1 LVVHVG
7 IGVVVEAIAADLY
20 ARQQAFSLVQKFKV
34 GHYNRSM
41 LKVMKILVML
51 HALVGGAAVLSAC
64 GQRGPLVLPTT
75 PASAGRATLPQ
86 TLNPLHSPPK
96 ASPSAPAPS
105 GQATTPQSIPAATP
119 R

>member
-7 IGVVVEAIAADLY
+7 IGVVVQPITDDLY

-34 GHYNRSM
+34 GHYNHSM

-64 GQRGPLVLPTT
+64 GQRGPLVLPAS

-86 TLNPLHSPPK
+86 TLDPFRTSPK
-96 ASPSAPAPS
+96 ASNSAHSPS
-105 GQATTPQSIPAATP
+105 GQATTPQPIPAATP